1 MCGHVP
7 APKSDEHDWN
17 ETADDPADRLS
28 ALGSKFAAEA
38 GAQLP
43 ADEPAKCAANDE
55 ADNSENGRAHEQ
67 SDVIP
72 GNSRANADS
81 KQTTSRTDSSA
92 SEGSYV
98 GFTKGGRTHQG
109 EFSTNH
115 TFHTNDTND
124 TNEIDGQKF
133 ENRNAKLKA
142 NPNPNS
148 LNLNFATE
156 GEDRQPTRRERALQK
171 GAEGFFALY

>member
-1 MCGHVP
+1 MCSHVP
-7 APKSDEHDWN
+7 APKRDEHDWN
-17 ETADDPADRLS
+17 EAADDPADRLS

-43 ADEPAKCAANDE
+43 ADEPAECAANNE
-55 ADNSENGRAHEQ
+55 ADNSENGRADEQ

-72 GNSRANADS
+72 GNSRANADG
-81 KQTTSRTDSSA
+81 KQTTSSTDSSA

-109 EFSTNH
+109 QFSTNH
-115 TFHTNDTND
+115 TFHTND

-133 ENRNAKLKA
+133 ENRNAKFEA
-142 NPNPNS
+142 NPNPK
-148 LNLNFATE
+148 FTE
-156 GEDRQPTRRERALQK
+156 SKFRHGGRR
-171 GAEGFFALY
+171 

>member
-7 APKSDEHDWN
+7 APKSDEYDWN

-28 ALGSKFAAEA
+28 ALGVKFAAEA
-38 GAQLP
+38 GAELA
-43 ADEPAKCAANDE
+43 ADEPAECAANNE
-55 ADNSENGRAHEQ
+55 ADNSENGRADEQ

-72 GNSRANADS
+72 GNSRANADG
-81 KQTTSRTDSSA
+81 KQTTSSTDSSA

-109 EFSTNH
+109 ASLTQIIRLIQMIHMKWKVRSSKIEM
-115 TFHTNDTND
+115 
-124 TNEIDGQKF
+124 
-133 ENRNAKLKA
+133 RNSKQIRIR
-142 NPNPNS
+142 NS

-156 GEDRQPTRRERALQK
+156 GEDRQPTRRERALLK
-171 GAEGFFALY
+171 GADGFFALN